1 MSMIADNRMIM
12 NLSDQTTTSGVILD
26 LSLIDLISLSATYTP
41 VSSGTGTLAV
51 YESVDGQNFV
61 AVSGLTVSITMAGTT
76 IWHINP
82 VYSRYYK
89 ILYTATTAGMNLT
102 VTMNARNNADYDDVT
117 VVPTPS
123 VVNS

>member
-1 MSMIADNRMIM
+1 MS
-12 NLSDQTTTSGVILD
+12 NLVDAREVMSLTNQTTTTGVILD
-26 LSLIDLISLSATYTP
+26 LSDIDIISFSSTYSP

-61 AVSGLTVSITMAGTT
+61 AVSGLTVSITMNGTT

-89 ILYTATTAGMNLT
+89 ILYTATTFGMTLT
-102 VTMNARNNADYDDVT
+102 VTMNARNNTAINGAY

-123 VVNS
+123 VTNS

>member
-1 MSMIADNRMIM
+1 MSMIVDNRAVISLL
-12 NLSDQTTTSGVILD
+12 NQTTTTGVVLD
-26 LSLIDLISLSATYTP
+26 LSDIDILSLSSTYSP

-61 AVSGLTVSITMAGTT
+61 AVTGLTVSITMSGTT
-76 IWHINP
+76 IWHISP
-82 VYSRYYK
+82 VFSRYYK
-89 ILYTATTAGMNLT
+89 ILYTATSNGMNLT
-102 VTMNARNNADYDDVT
+102 VTMNARNNTARNNAY